1 MKGTRILM
9 TELYRSA
16 VERILKK
23 AGAGRVSADATAALA
38 DLMEEYGLFLAK
50 EAKKM
55 SDHTGRKTVRGSDVR
70 MAAEMFK

>member
-1 MKGTRILM
+1 M
-9 TELYRSA
+9 TELSRAA

-23 AGAGRVSADATAALA
+23 SGAGRISADATTTLS
-38 DLMEEYGLFLAK
+38 DLMEEYGLFLSR

-55 SDHTGRKTVRGSDVR
+55 SDHAGRKTVRGEDIR